1 MHKLLQYKKLQSNI
15 TNTAAMKKLLIF
27 ISLTVS
33 AMLFTGCTLTKHL
46 TYFQN
51 IDTVNLAQGEMRP
64 KIKIKPNDELTI
76 NVTSITPE
84 AAAPFNFN
92 ASAVNAG
99 SYMGSTGSI
108 YTYIVDKD
116 GMINFPVLGKI
127 RVQGMTRPELEDFL
141 TAQIKPYFTENENPV
156 VKVRISNFKVTVIG
170 AIGTNVIT
178 VDNERMS
185 IIEAIAR
192 CGDLNIYGKRPNILL
207 IRENEKGE
215 KMTARFNINDANI
228 LNSPYYFLEQ
238 NDIIYVEPHKMQ
250 ARSADMNANTFWMP
264 LTSMAFSLA
273 TMVIAI
279 SK

>member
-1 MHKLLQYKKLQSNI
+1 
-15 TNTAAMKKLLIF
+15 MKKLFIF
-27 ISLTVS
+27 ITLIVS
-33 AMLFTGCTLTKHL
+33 AMLFSGCTLTKHL

-51 IDTVNLAQGEMRP
+51 IDTVNLAKGEMRP

-92 ASAVNAG
+92 ASSVNTTAN
-99 SYMGSTGSI
+99 MGATGSI

-127 RVQGMTRPELEDFL
+127 HVQGKTRPELEDYI
-141 TAQIKPYFTENENPV
+141 AEQIQPYFTASEKPV
-156 VKVRISNFKVTVIG
+156 VKVRISNFKVTVLG
-170 AIGTNVIT
+170 AIGTRVLT
-178 VDNERMS
+178 VQNERMS
-185 IIEAIAR
+185 IIEAIAQ

-215 KMTARFNINDANI
+215 KMQARFNINDANI

-250 ARSADMNANTFWMP
+250 ARSADVNSYTFWAP
-264 LTSMAFSLA
+264 LTSVVFSLA
-273 TMVIAI
+273 TMVVAI
-279 SK
+279 TKW

>member
-1 MHKLLQYKKLQSNI
+1 
-15 TNTAAMKKLLIF
+15 MKKILFSLALI
-27 ISLTVS
+27 VS
-33 AMLFTGCTLTKHL
+33 AMLFSGCTLTKHL

-51 IDTVNLAQGEMRP
+51 IDSVNLAQGEMRP
-64 KIKIKPNDELTI
+64 EIRIKPNDELTI
-76 NVTSITPE
+76 NVTSVTPE

-92 ASAVNAG
+92 AN
-99 SYMGSTGSI
+99 STGMAGNVAGNNNI

-127 RVQGMTRPELEDFL
+127 KVQGKTRPEVEDYIAEL
-141 TAQIKPYFTENENPV
+141 IQPYFSAKEQPV

-170 AIGTNVIT
+170 AIGTT
-178 VDNERMS
+178 VLTVQNERMS
-185 IIEAIAR
+185 IIEAIAQ

-207 IRENEKGE
+207 IREDAKGE
-215 KMTARFNINDANI
+215 KTTARFNINDANI

-250 ARSADMNANTFWMP
+250 ARSADVNSYTFWAP
-264 LTSMAFSLA
+264 LTSMVFSLA

-279 SK
+279 TKW

>member
-1 MHKLLQYKKLQSNI
+1 
-15 TNTAAMKKLLIF
+15 MKKILFSLALI
-27 ISLTVS
+27 VS
-33 AMLFTGCTLTKHL
+33 AMLFSGCTLTKHL

-51 IDTVNLAQGEMRP
+51 IDSVNLAQGEMRP
-64 KIKIKPNDELTI
+64 HITIKPNDELTI
-76 NVTSITPE
+76 NVTSVTPE

-92 ASAVNAG
+92 ASSVNSG

-127 RVQGMTRPELEDFL
+127 KVQGKTRPKVEDYIAEL
-141 TAQIKPYFTENENPV
+141 IKPYFSAKEQPV
-156 VKVRISNFKVTVIG
+156 VKVRISNFKVTVMG
-170 AIGTNVIT
+170 AIGTRVLT
-178 VDNERMS
+178 VQNERMS
-185 IIEAIAR
+185 IIEAIAQ

-207 IRENEKGE
+207 IREDAKGE
-215 KMTARFNINDANI
+215 KTTARFNINDANI

-250 ARSADMNANTFWMP
+250 ARSADVNSYTFWAP
-264 LTSMAFSLA
+264 LTSMVFSLA

-279 SK
+279 TKW

>member
-1 MHKLLQYKKLQSNI
+1 
-15 TNTAAMKKLLIF
+15 MKKILLF
-27 ISLTVS
+27 FGVL
-33 AMLFTGCTLTKHL
+33 ACAFMFTGCTLTKHL
-46 TYFQN
+46 VYFKN
-51 IDTVNLAQGEMRP
+51 IDTVNLAKGEMRP

-76 NVTSITPE
+76 NVTSVTPE

-92 ASAVNAG
+92 ATSVNGG
-99 SYMGSTGSI
+99 SYAGTAGSI

-127 RVQGMTRPELEDFL
+127 KVQGKTRPELEDYL
-141 TAQIKPYFTENENPV
+141 TEQIQPYFTENEKPV

-185 IIEAIAR
+185 IIECIAR

-215 KMTARFNINDANI
+215 KITARFNINDANI

-238 NDIIYVEPHKMQ
+238 NDIIYVEPHKIQ
-250 ARSADMNANTFWMP
+250 ARSADLNANLFW
-264 LTSMAFSLA
+264 TQIVSATVSLA
-273 TMVIAI
+273 AMVIAI
-279 SK
+279 TKW

>member
-1 MHKLLQYKKLQSNI
+1 
-15 TNTAAMKKLLIF
+15 MKKILFSLALI
-27 ISLTVS
+27 VS
-33 AMLFTGCTLTKHL
+33 AMLFSGCTLTKHL

-51 IDTVNLAQGEMRP
+51 IDSVNLAQGEMRP
-64 KIKIKPNDELTI
+64 EIRIKPNDELTI
-76 NVTSITPE
+76 NVTSVTPE

-92 ASAVNAG
+92 AN
-99 SYMGSTGSI
+99 STGMAGNVSGSSSI

-127 RVQGMTRPELEDFL
+127 KVQGKTRPEVEDYIAEL
-141 TAQIKPYFTENENPV
+141 IQPYFSAKEQPV

-170 AIGTNVIT
+170 AIGTT
-178 VDNERMS
+178 VLTVQNERMS

-207 IRENEKGE
+207 IREDAKGE
-215 KMTARFNINDANI
+215 KTTARFNINDANI

-250 ARSADMNANTFWMP
+250 ARSADVNSYTFWAP
-264 LTSMAFSLA
+264 LTSMVFSLA

-279 SK
+279 TKW

>member
-1 MHKLLQYKKLQSNI
+1 
-15 TNTAAMKKLLIF
+15 MKKILFSLALI
-27 ISLTVS
+27 VS
-33 AMLFTGCTLTKHL
+33 AMLFSGCTLTKHL

-51 IDTVNLAQGEMRP
+51 IDSVNLAQGEMRP
-64 KIKIKPNDELTI
+64 EIRIKPNDELTI
-76 NVTSITPE
+76 NVTSVTPE

-92 ASAVNAG
+92 AS
-99 SYMGSTGSI
+99 SSSMGSGSSNI
-108 YTYIVDKD
+108 TTYIVDKD

-127 RVQGMTRPELEDFL
+127 KVQGKTRPEVEDYITEL
-141 TAQIKPYFTENENPV
+141 VQPYFSAKEQPV

-170 AIGTNVIT
+170 AIGTNVLT
-178 VDNERMS
+178 VQNERMS

-207 IRENEKGE
+207 IREDAKGE
-215 KMTARFNINDANI
+215 KTTARFNINDANI

-250 ARSADMNANTFWMP
+250 ARSADVNSYTFWAP
-264 LTSMAFSLA
+264 LTSMVFSLA

-279 SK
+279 TKW

>member
-1 MHKLLQYKKLQSNI
+1 
-15 TNTAAMKKLLIF
+15 MKKILFSLALI
-27 ISLTVS
+27 VS
-33 AMLFTGCTLTKHL
+33 AMLFSGCTLTKHL

-51 IDTVNLAQGEMRP
+51 IDSVNLAQGEMRP
-64 KIKIKPNDELTI
+64 EIRIKPNDELTI
-76 NVTSITPE
+76 NVTSVTPE

-92 ASAVNAG
+92 AS
-99 SYMGSTGSI
+99 SSSMGSGSSNI
-108 YTYIVDKD
+108 TTYIVDKD

-127 RVQGMTRPELEDFL
+127 KVQGKTRPEVEDYIAEL
-141 TAQIKPYFTENENPV
+141 IQPYFSAKEQPV

-170 AIGTNVIT
+170 AIGTNVLT
-178 VDNERMS
+178 VQNERMS

-207 IRENEKGE
+207 IREDAKGE
-215 KMTARFNINDANI
+215 KTTARFNINDANI

-250 ARSADMNANTFWMP
+250 ARSADVNSYTFWAP
-264 LTSMAFSLA
+264 LTSMVFSLA

-279 SK
+279 TKW